1 MRLGEEKGVIRHPDV
16 TPRRLPK
23 PIKVDNWPKR
33 KREKAPVK
41 QPAEPAKV
49 GG

>member
-23 PIKVDNWPKR
+23 PIKVDNWPVR
-33 KREKAPVK
+33 KKEKVRK
-41 QPAEPAKV
+41 KEPAKV
-49 GG
+49 GE